1 VLKKPYWTRVA
12 LLTFSLF
19 VAGCGGGAS
28 GSGPG
33 SSLDGLPASP
43 PASSNTPGNNAPQI
57 SGTPPTVARVGQVY
71 EFSPSASDADAD
83 ALSFRITNQP
93 EWATFD
99 PATGRLTG
107 TPPGSAKPLYTG
119 IQITVTDSKTT
130 SSLPAFDLTV
140 VATPTNTA
148 PTLTG
153 VPNTSVVAGNAYEF
167 VPQAVDP
174 DAQALVFSISS
185 KPQWAQFD
193 TATGR
198 LWGTPT
204 LADVGVVRAIVIAVS
219 DGAAQA
225 ALPAFDLAVTGGT
238 APVVGI
244 NNPPRISGVPVTGAV
259 VGQGYSFQ
267 PTASDPDG
275 QALTFSIAN
284 KPAWASFNAATGQLS
299 GTPGTGQAGTYSG
312 ITIAVSDGAAIA
324 SLPAF
329 TITVS
334 AANRAPVISGTPAT
348 TATTA
353 QAYSF
358 VPTAQDADG
367 DALNY
372 SIQGKP
378 SWASFSTANGTLSGT
393 PATADVGTFRNIV
406 ISVSDGKA
414 SVSLPAFTITV
425 SAPNRAPVISGTPA
439 TTATPAQAYSFTP
452 TAQDADGDT
461 LVYSIQGKPSW
472 ASFSTATGTLSG
484 TPATTDAGT
493 FPNVVIS
500 VSDGKVTASLPAFT
514 ITVSTTNR
522 APVISGTPVTSA
534 VAGRAYSFRPTAQD
548 ADGDALVYSI
558 QGKPSWATFDT
569 TNGTLYGTPA
579 AANVG
584 TFPGVVI
591 SVSDGKVTASLPAF
605 TITVSAATSSSVTV
619 RWVAPTTNVDGTPIS
634 GLQGYRVHYGTTSGQ
649 YSQSVPVGSATIT
662 SAVIEGL
669 SPATWYFAV
678 KAISSSGVESE
689 YSREASK
696 TLQ

>member
-1 VLKKPYWTRVA
+1 MLKKPLCMRVA
-12 LLTFSLF
+12 LLTFFMF

-33 SSLDGLPASP
+33 SPLDGAPASP
-43 PASSNTPGNNAPQI
+43 PASSTSPGNNAPQI
-57 SGTPPTVARVGQVY
+57 SGTPATVARVGQAY
-71 EFSPSASDADAD
+71 EFSPSASDPDAD
-83 ALSFRITNQP
+83 TLSFRIANQP

-107 TPPGSAKPLYTG
+107 TPPGSAKPLYSG

-140 VATPTNTA
+140 VATPAANTP
-148 PTLTG
+148 PTLAG
-153 VPNTSVVAGNAYEF
+153 VPNTSAVAGNAYEF
-167 VPQAVDP
+167 VPRAVDP
-174 DAQALVFSISS
+174 DAQALVFSISN

-204 LADVGVVRAIVIAVS
+204 PNDVGVVRAIVIAVS

-225 ALPAFDLAVTGGT
+225 ALPAFDIAVTGGT
-238 APVVGI
+238 PPVVGI

-259 VGQGYSFQ
+259 VGQGYTFQ
-267 PTASDPDG
+267 PSALDPDG

-334 AANRAPVISGTPAT
+334 AANRAPVISGTPTT
-348 TATTA
+348 TAVPA

-358 VPTAQDADG
+358 RPTAQDADG
-367 DALNY
+367 DPLTY

-393 PATADVGTFRNIV
+393 PATADVGTFRNIL
-406 ISVSDGKA
+406 ISVSDGKV

-425 SAPNRAPVISGTPA
+425 SAANS
-439 TTATPAQAYSFTP
+439 
-452 TAQDADGDT
+452 
-461 LVYSIQGKPSW
+461 
-472 ASFSTATGTLSG
+472 
-484 TPATTDAGT
+484 
-493 FPNVVIS
+493 
-500 VSDGKVTASLPAFT
+500 
-514 ITVSTTNR
+514 
-522 APVISGTPVTSA
+522 APVISGTPVTTA

-548 ADGDALVYSI
+548 ADGDTLVYSI

-584 TFPGVVI
+584 TFPSVVI
-591 SVSDGKVTASLPAF
+591 SVSDGRVSASLPAF

-649 YSQSVPVGSATIT
+649 YSQSVPVGSSTIT

-689 YSREASK
+689 YSREATK
-696 TLQ
+696 ALQ

>member
-1 VLKKPYWTRVA
+1 MLKKPYWTRIA

-28 GSGPG
+28 GSGSG
-33 SSLDGLPASP
+33 SSLDGSPGSP
-43 PASSNTPGNNAPQI
+43 PPSSTSPGNNAPQI
-57 SGTPPTVARVGQVY
+57 SGSPATVARVGQAY
-71 EFSPSASDADAD
+71 EFSPSASDPDAD
-83 ALSFRITNQP
+83 PLAFRITNQP
-93 EWATFD
+93 EWAAFD

-107 TPPGSAKPLYTG
+107 TPPSSAKPLYSG

-130 SSLPAFDLTV
+130 SALPAFDLTV
-140 VATPTNTA
+140 VAAPAVNTPPSLTGA
-148 PTLTG
+148 PT
-153 VPNTSVVAGNAYEF
+153 TSVVAGNSYEF

-174 DAQALVFSISS
+174 DAQALVFSISN

-204 LADVGVVRAIVIAVS
+204 PNDVGVVRAIVIAVS
-219 DGAAQA
+219 DGAAQV
-225 ALPAFDLAVTGGT
+225 ALPAFDIAVTGGT

-259 VGQGYSFQ
+259 VGQAYAFQ

-284 KPAWASFNAATGQLS
+284 KPAWASFNAATGQLI

-329 TITVS
+329 TITVA

-348 TATTA
+348 TAVPA

-358 VPTAQDADG
+358 RPTAQDADG
-367 DALNY
+367 DALTY
-372 SIQGKP
+372 SIQGRP

-406 ISVSDGKA
+406 ISVSDGKV

-425 SAPNRAPVISGTPA
+425 SAANRAPT
-439 TTATPAQAYSFTP
+439 
-452 TAQDADGDT
+452 
-461 LVYSIQGKPSW
+461 
-472 ASFSTATGTLSG
+472 
-484 TPATTDAGT
+484 
-493 FPNVVIS
+493 
-500 VSDGKVTASLPAFT
+500 
-514 ITVSTTNR
+514 
-522 APVISGTPVTSA
+522 ISGTPVTTA
-534 VAGRAYSFRPTAQD
+534 VVSQAYSFRPTAQD
-548 ADGDALVYSI
+548 ADGDTLTYSI
-558 QGKPSWATFDT
+558 QGRPSWATFDT
-569 TNGTLYGTPA
+569 TTGTLSGTPA

-591 SVSDGKVTASLPAF
+591 SVSDGTVTTALPAF
-605 TITVSAATSSSVTV
+605 TITVSAATTSSVTV
-619 RWVAPTTNVDGTPIS
+619 RWVAPTTNVDGTPIT

-649 YSQSVPVGSATIT
+649 YSQSVPVGSSTIT

>member
-1 VLKKPYWTRVA
+1 MLKKPYWTRVA
-12 LLTFSLF
+12 LLTFSLL

-33 SSLDGLPASP
+33 SSLDGLPGSP
-43 PASSNTPGNNAPQI
+43 PPSSTSPGNNAPQI

-93 EWATFD
+93 DWATFD
-99 PATGRLTG
+99 TATGRLTG
-107 TPPGSAKPLYTG
+107 TPPGSAKALYTG
-119 IQITVTDSKTT
+119 IQITVTDAKTT

-148 PTLTG
+148 PTLSG

-174 DAQALVFSISS
+174 DAQALVFSISN

-204 LADVGVVRAIVIAVS
+204 PSDVGVVRSIVIAVS

-225 ALPAFDLAVTGGT
+225 ALPAFDIAVTGGT
-238 APVVGI
+238 PPVVAT

-275 QALTFSIAN
+275 QALMFSIAN

-329 TITVS
+329 TITVA

-358 VPTAQDADG
+358 RPTAQDADG
-367 DALNY
+367 DTLTY

-378 SWASFSTANGTLSGT
+378 SWASFSTANGALSGT

-406 ISVSDGKA
+406 ISVSDGKV

-439 TTATPAQAYSFTP
+439 TSATPAQAYSFTP
-452 TAQDADGDT
+452 TAQDADGDALT
-461 LVYSIQGKPSW
+461 YSIQGKPSW
-472 ASFSTATGTLSG
+472 ATFSTANGTLSG
-484 TPATTDAGT
+484 TPATADVGT

-500 VSDGKVTASLPAFT
+500 VSDGKVSASLPAFT
-514 ITVSTTNR
+514 ITVSATNR
-522 APVISGTPVTSA
+522 APVISGTPVTAA

-548 ADGDALVYSI
+548 ADGDTLTYSI
-558 QGKPSWATFDT
+558 QGRPSWATFDT
-569 TNGTLYGTPA
+569 TTGTLSGTPA

-584 TFPGVVI
+584 TFPNVVI
-591 SVSDGKVTASLPAF
+591 SVSDGTVSTALPAF
-605 TITVSAATSSSVTV
+605 TITVSAATTSSVTV

-649 YSQSVPVGSATIT
+649 YSQSVPVGSSTIT